1 MYNTKTMDMK
11 SLYLNSF
18 IDQVFQFLDDILVL
32 VPNDT
37 DVLAAQTYL
46 SALKRGN
53 PKLIITSWYQCVT
66 VKYRAEVEKGNFDFA
81 LNKNYNDD
89 IATFYKNDSE
99 NQKYFSAI
107 VEKVR
112 NIASDLSEDNKKKV
126 IKYFQNL
133 SNLSMLYCA

>member
-66 VKYRAEVEKGNFDFA
+66 VKYRDEVEKGNFDFA

-126 IKYFQNL
+126 VKYFQNL

>member
-1 MYNTKTMDMK
+1 MHNTSTMDMR

-18 IDQVFQFLDDILVL
+18 IDQVFQFLDDVLLL

-66 VKYRAEVEKGNFDFA
+66 VKYKKEVDDGNFDFA
-81 LNKNYNDD
+81 LNKNYNKD
-89 IATFYKNDSE
+89 IATFYKDDKD
-99 NQKYFSAI
+99 NQKYFSDI

-112 NIASDLSEDNKKKV
+112 NVAGYLSEDNKKKIV
-126 IKYFQNL
+126 KYFQNL
-133 SNLSMLYCA
+133 SNLSKLYCE